1 MKPARGIFWCSAV
14 RTLKYHFV
22 YFHIAHVAIHI
33 GNGIPVFGSSNLRT
47 RKQTDEPSKYFESY
61 KDPKFTATNLTLA
74 EAFKSKLNLDN
85 LYTSVFKADGTMI
98 TLSIEDMHGFSTY
111 DCVKHGTPIALICH
125 IEVKFAAK
133 YCGAELIID
142 HLYVLDD
149 TPRPFSFPK
158 LETAVSSA
166 SSTPTK
172 SPKKRNICDV

>member
-1 MKPARGIFWCSAV
+1 
-14 RTLKYHFV
+14 
-22 YFHIAHVAIHI
+22 
-33 GNGIPVFGSSNLRT
+33 
-47 RKQTDEPSKYFESY
+47 
-61 KDPKFTATNLTLA
+61 
-74 EAFKSKLNLDN
+74 
-85 LYTSVFKADGTMI
+85 
-98 TLSIEDMHGFSTY
+98 MHGFSTY
-111 DCVKHGTPIALICH
+111 DCVKHGTPIAVICH
-125 IEVKFAAK
+125 IDAKFAAK

>member
-1 MKPARGIFWCSAV
+1 M
-14 RTLKYHFV
+14 
-22 YFHIAHVAIHI
+22 
-33 GNGIPVFGSSNLRT
+33 FGSSNLRT
-47 RKQTDEPSKYFESY
+47 RKQTDEPSKFFESY

-74 EAFKSKLNLDN
+74 EAFKSKLNVDN
-85 LYTSVFKADGTMI
+85 LYTSVFKDDGTMI

-125 IEVKFAAK
+125 LEVKFAAK

-142 HLYVLDD
+142 HFYVLDD

>member
-1 MKPARGIFWCSAV
+1 M
-14 RTLKYHFV
+14 
-22 YFHIAHVAIHI
+22 
-33 GNGIPVFGSSNLRT
+33 
-47 RKQTDEPSKYFESY
+47 
-61 KDPKFTATNLTLA
+61 
-74 EAFKSKLNLDN
+74 EAFKSKLNADN
-85 LYTSVFKADGTMI
+85 LYTSVFKDDGTMI
-98 TLSIEDMHGFSTY
+98 TLSIDDMDGFSTY
-111 DCVKHGTPIALICH
+111 DCVKHGTPIAVICH
-125 IEVKFAAK
+125 IDAKFAAK

>member
-1 MKPARGIFWCSAV
+1 M
-14 RTLKYHFV
+14 
-22 YFHIAHVAIHI
+22 
-33 GNGIPVFGSSNLRT
+33 
-47 RKQTDEPSKYFESY
+47 
-61 KDPKFTATNLTLA
+61 TATQTTLA
-74 EAFKSKLNLDN
+74 EEFKSKLNVDS
-85 LYTSVFKADGTMI
+85 LYTSVFKDDGTMI

-125 IEVKFAAK
+125 IEAKFAAK

-172 SPKKRNICDV
+172 SPKKRNFVCDV

>member
-1 MKPARGIFWCSAV
+1 M
-14 RTLKYHFV
+14 
-22 YFHIAHVAIHI
+22 
-33 GNGIPVFGSSNLRT
+33 FGSSNLRT

-61 KDPKFTATNLTLA
+61 KDPKVTATNLTLA
-74 EAFKSKLNLDN
+74 EAFKSKLNVDN

-98 TLSIEDMHGFSTY
+98 TLSTEDMHGFSTY
-111 DCVKHGTPIALICH
+111 DCLKHGTPIALICH
-125 IEVKFAAK
+125 IEAKFAAK

-158 LETAVSSA
+158 LETAVSSN

-172 SPKKRNICDV
+172 SPKKRSICDV